1 MYPVDSEQ
9 DSIIINE
16 GDVGSILYVLQ
27 DGRLEVTKA
36 GQKLSTMS
44 AGKVFGELAI
54 LYNCTR
60 TASVRALTQCKLWA
74 IDRTVFK
81 AIMMRTGMQ
90 KHADNVEFL
99 RSVPAFKGLPT
110 ETLNTLADVLE
121 EIHYDNGAYII
132 RQFARG
138 DLFYIITKGQVRVTR
153 TTPGRDGEVFIRTLE
168 RGEFFG
174 ERALQSEDVR
184 TANII
189 ACDPNGVDC
198 LVLERD
204 AYLQLISKVAD
215 IHKVYNDDTVD
226 GQPHD
231 QNDNNNAV
239 RDIEE
244 SLRNVTLS
252 DIKVISTL
260 GVGGFGR
267 VELVKV
273 GDNDVRT
280 FALKKMK
287 KYHIVETHQQEH
299 VLNEKSTM
307 LDARS
312 DFIVR
317 LYRTFRDNKYLY
329 MLLEVCLGGE
339 LWALLRDRGIF
350 DDMTARFYTACVIE
364 ALIYLHAKG
373 IVYRDLKPENLL
385 LDNSG
390 YAKLVDFGFAKS
402 IGFGHKTWTFCG
414 TPEYVAPEVLLNKGH
429 DFSTDLWSL
438 GIFTYELL
446 TGSPPFSASDPMKTY
461 NLILRG
467 IDAIEFPRYITKNA
481 RHVIK
486 RLCREGPSERLGYGN
501 NGLKDVQKHKWFE
514 GFNWEGLKRRTLTPP
529 FLPKVSGPTDISNF
543 DVYPPDVDDAPD
555 DLSGWDR
562 DF

>member
-1 MYPVDSEQ
+1 MYPVDFQQ
-9 DSIIINE
+9 DSVIIRE

-27 DGRLEVTKA
+27 DGRLEVTKS
-36 GQKLSTMS
+36 GQKLSTMC

-60 TASVRALTQCKLWA
+60 TATVQALTQCKLWA
-74 IDRTVFK
+74 IDRAVFK

-90 KHADNVEFL
+90 KHADHVEFL
-99 RSVPAFKGLPT
+99 RSVPALKNLPT
-110 ETLNTLADVLE
+110 ETLNTIADVLE
-121 EIHYDNGAYII
+121 EVHYENGTYII
-132 RQFARG
+132 RQLARG
-138 DLFYIITKGQVRVTR
+138 DLFYIITKGKVRVTR
-153 TTPGRDGEVFIRTLE
+153 MMPNNEGEVFIRTLE
-168 RGEFFG
+168 RGDFFG

-189 ACDPNGVDC
+189 ACDPEGVDC
-198 LVLERD
+198 LVLERE

-215 IHKVYNDDTVD
+215 VHKVYNDDSID
-226 GQPHD
+226 GKQ
-231 QNDNNNAV
+231 QNQNNNT

-244 SLRNVTLS
+244 SLKTVKLA
-252 DIKVISTL
+252 DIKVVATL

-267 VELVKV
+267 VELVQL
-273 GDNDVRT
+273 GEDAVRT
-280 FALKKMK
+280 FALKRMK
-287 KYHIVETHQQEH
+287 KHHIVETHQQEH
-299 VLNEKSTM
+299 VLNEKWTM
-307 LDARS
+307 IEARS

-350 DDMTARFYTACVIE
+350 DDATARFYTACVIE
-364 ALIYLHAKG
+364 ALAYLHAKG

-385 LDNSG
+385 LDNTG
-390 YAKLVDFGFAKS
+390 YAKLVDFGFAKC
-402 IGFGHKTWTFCG
+402 IGFGRKTWTFCG

-446 TGSPPFSASDPMKTY
+446 TGSPPFSAADPMKTY

-486 RLCREGPSERLGYGN
+486 RLCREFPSERLGYGN

-514 GFNWEGLKRRTLTPP
+514 GFNWDGLKKRTLTPP
-529 FLPKVSGPTDISNF
+529 FLPTVNGATDISNF
-543 DVYPPDVDDAPD
+543 DVYPPDVEDAPD